1 MRLECNRA
9 NNHQVLTEN
18 VTISSLLLIISE
30 VHLEN
35 PIKHLRRTF
44 SKNS

>member
-1 MRLECNRA
+1 MRLECIKA

-30 VHLEN
+30 VHSEN
-35 PIKHLRRTF
+35 PIKHVRWTL
-44 SKNS
+44 